1 MFADQVKCKGQD
13 CIARFNELFEPCRS
27 LLEIIQRAN
36 AAFNHFCAGTPCNL
50 FFFSLPFFARKEKG
64 EGDGSG
70 RGMRDEGEVKG
81 GSEERMRKER
91 KMEERVKKI
100 GKREKKGC

>member
-1 MFADQVKCKGQD
+1 MQF
-13 CIARFNELFEPCRS
+13 I
-27 LLEIIQRAN
+27 
-36 AAFNHFCAGTPCNL
+36 L
-50 FFFSLPFFARKEKG
+50 FFTPFFARREKG

-81 GSEERMRKER
+81 ESEER

-100 GKREKKGC
+100 GKRVKKRC